1 MKWNKI
7 NESYGKIK
15 ILSNG
20 CKMRDMGDCFVVID
34 KHGKNIGECRTEIE
48 AEEIAEQH
56 GMTKESRSEL
66 SEERSD
72 ELVGNVYDFLKV
84 YIEAL
89 VYGGDT
95 IKNRSSLLFKKE
107 RFMDAIKSLEQECGF
122 IK

>member
-7 NESYGKIK
+7 N
-15 ILSNG
+15 
-20 CKMRDMGDCFVVID
+20 
-34 KHGKNIGECRTEIE
+34 
-48 AEEIAEQH
+48 
-56 GMTKESRSEL
+56 ESRSEL

-72 ELVGNVYDFLKV
+72 ELVGNVYDFLNV

-95 IKNRSSLLFKKE
+95 RKNRSSILFKKE

>member
-7 NESYGKIK
+7 NES
-15 ILSNG
+15 
-20 CKMRDMGDCFVVID
+20 R
-34 KHGKNIGECRTEIE
+34 R
-48 AEEIAEQH
+48 
-56 GMTKESRSEL
+56 EL

-89 VYGGDT
+89 FYGGDT
-95 IKNRSSLLFKKE
+95 RKNRSSILFKKE

>member
-7 NESYGKIK
+7 N
-15 ILSNG
+15 
-20 CKMRDMGDCFVVID
+20 
-34 KHGKNIGECRTEIE
+34 
-48 AEEIAEQH
+48 
-56 GMTKESRSEL
+56 ESRSEL

-89 VYGGDT
+89 AYGGDT
-95 IKNRSSLLFKKE
+95 RKNRSSLLFKKE
-107 RFMDAIKSLEQECGF
+107 RFMDAIKSLERECGF